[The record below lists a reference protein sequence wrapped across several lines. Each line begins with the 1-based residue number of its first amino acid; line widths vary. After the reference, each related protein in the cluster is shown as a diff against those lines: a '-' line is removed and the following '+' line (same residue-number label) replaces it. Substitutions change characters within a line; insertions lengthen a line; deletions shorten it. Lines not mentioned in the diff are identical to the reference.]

1 MVSRDA
7 SPSPV
12 PPPSTLSS
20 PTPETPPG
28 ASSRTSRLWR
38 PALAGVAAALAG
50 LGAAE
55 LAAGLFAPAGN
66 PILAVGA
73 VVVDLAPGWLK
84 ELVISLFGTGD
95 KVVLIVSVALGA
107 VLLAAAAGVLEF
119 LRPPAG
125 RVIVAASG
133 TLAVAAVLTR
143 ANAAPFDAMPA
154 VVAMVVAAVVL
165 TLLIVTLR
173 RMPAGAPASAPDR
186 RRFLAYAG
194 AGAGLGLLAAIGG
207 QMISAGV
214 RATDAARARF
224 TLPTPAVA
232 AAPVPA
238 GAALDIPGL
247 APLITPNADFYRIDT
262 ALQVPRIDPGA
273 WTLKI
278 TGMVENEVELSF
290 AELLALPLE
299 ESTTTLTCVS
309 NDVGG
314 DLIGNATWLGYPIRE
329 LLARAKPRADA
340 DMVLSRSEDGWT
352 ASTPLGV
359 LIDDRNA
366 ILAVGMNGEPLP
378 LEHGYPV
385 RMVVPGL
392 YGYVSAT
399 KWVVE
404 LHVTRFDQ
412 ETAYWTSRGWTER
425 GPVKLSS
432 RIDVPRQ
439 NVQMPAGPV
448 TVAGVAW
455 SQHVGIRAVDVRVD
469 DGGWNAAT
477 LADAISADTWRQWTW
492 VWPAASGRHTLTVR
506 ATDAAGQ
513 VQTSTV
519 RDVLPDG
526 ATGLHSI
533 PVTVG

>member
-1 MVSRDA
+1 GGLPLSGTPGPPAPAAGAGVVDFGG
-7 SPSPV
+7 
-12 PPPSTLSS
+12 PPP
-20 PTPETPPG
+20 
-28 ASSRTSRLWR
+28 
-38 PALAGVAAALAG
+38 
-50 LGAAE
+50 
-55 LAAGLFAPAGN
+55 
-66 PILAVGA
+66 
-73 VVVDLAPGWLK
+73 
-84 ELVISLFGTGD
+84 
-95 KVVLIVSVALGA
+95 
-107 VLLAAAAGVLEF
+107 
-119 LRPPAG
+119 G
-125 RVIVAASG
+125 RVIVAAAG

-143 ANAAPFDAMPA
+143 ANGAPFDAMPS

-165 TLLIVTLR
+165 TLLIAALR
-173 RMPAGAPASAPDR
+173 GTAAGAPASDPDR

-194 AGAGLGLLAAIGG
+194 VSAGLGLLAAFGG
-207 QMISAGV
+207 QVISAGV

-224 TLPTPAVA
+224 TLPQPAVA
-232 AAPVPA
+232 ASPVPA
-238 GAALDIPGL
+238 GASLDIAGL
-247 APLITPNADFYRIDT
+247 SPLITPNADFYRIDT

-278 TGMVENEVELSF
+278 TGMVENEVTLSF

-309 NDVGG
+309 NSVGG
-314 DLIGNATWLGYPIRE
+314 NLIGNATWLGYPIRA
-329 LLARAKPRADA
+329 LLAQAQPRAGA
-340 DMVLSRSEDGWT
+340 DMVLSRSADGWT
-352 ASTPLGV
+352 ASTPLEV
-359 LIDDRNA
+359 LTDDRNA

-404 LHVTRFDQ
+404 LNVTRFDRA
-412 ETAYWTSRGWTER
+412 TAYWTSRGWTDR

-439 NVQMPAGPV
+439 NVEVTAGPV

-455 SQHVGIRAVDVRVD
+455 SQHVGIQAVDVRVD

-492 VWPAASGRHTLTVR
+492 VWPATAGRHTLTVR
-506 ATDAAGQ
+506 ATDAAGD

-519 RDVLPDG
+519 RDVVPDG